1 MMSPLKGRPPS
12 GPAKIPR
19 RGFFGVGVLC
29 LAFMIEHTAHGRRAI
44 GVLLTGVI
52 LAGMLLG
59 AADHVSAGGARER
72 EITADQTPQRA
83 TGPLSG
89 EVVTVT
95 TLDDGTLELTTV
107 YVEIPAP
114 LARSFR
120 VLNGDLIR
128 TTEHEMARDGERLRV
143 QTVTIDRNR

>member
-1 MMSPLKGRPPS
+1 
-12 GPAKIPR
+12 
-19 RGFFGVGVLC
+19 
-29 LAFMIEHTAHGRRAI
+29 MIEHTAHGRRAI

-95 TLDDGTLELTTV
+95 TLDDGTLELTVRQPDGATV